1 MHTFAAVFKVYN
13 SYTYA
18 PLCSQND
25 RETLQRIQMGDIDFD
40 YELWSNISREAKHF
54 VANLLVYKQVTTAP
68 SNPGL
73 ATLQSC
79 NAIHPVCRRR
89 G

>member
-1 MHTFAAVFKVYN
+1 MCF
-13 SYTYA
+13 
-18 PLCSQND
+18 QND

-54 VANLLVYKQVTTAP
+54 VANLLVYKQVTCASTWQLCFLVTSHAI
-68 SNPGL
+68 NP
-73 ATLQSC
+73 A
-79 NAIHPVCRRR
+79 CRRR